1 MEVLIMASTAISA
14 AMFMTYE
21 IENLELPESFDWR
34 DKTDCIHPV
43 RD

>member
-1 MEVLIMASTAISA
+1 MLS
-14 AMFMTYE
+14 MFMTYE